1 MTAIFTYNYSSDYHP
16 SMPMVDLSI
25 GLPLTEPTVGLQAIV
40 DSGADATMIPVEYLR
55 QIGAR
60 RSRKALMRGVTGDGT
75 LVDLFAVAVQLGSY
89 QQRFL
94 EVVGVTDSDE
104 AIVGRDVLNHLMVTL
119 NGPAAVVE
127 VW

>member
-60 RSRKALMRGVTGDGT
+60 RSRKALMRGVTGDGA

>member
-60 RSRKALMRGVTGDGT
+60 RSRKALMRGVTGDGA
-75 LVDLFAVAVQLGSY
+75 LVDLFAVAVQLGPY